1 MVVGVVSATL
11 ETHRYFLTLLIWSL
25 MLEIIVIAY
34 YAGKGDFGFYL
45 QLTAIMMLI
54 TVLGIWAIISKIR
67 KEVREGYL

>member
-45 QLTAIMMLI
+45 QLTVIMMLI

-67 KEVREGYL
+67 KEVREGSL

>member
-1 MVVGVVSATL
+1 VGVVSATL

-45 QLTAIMMLI
+45 QLTVIMMLI

-67 KEVREGYL
+67 KEVREGSL